1 MEWKMSS
8 LNVDI
13 REARAADSGRIV
25 GFQVNMALETEGKAL
40 DEGLVSA
47 GVEAVFGA
55 DGAKGFYV
63 VAEADGVVVGSLLI
77 TYEWSDWR
85 NATFWWIQSVYV
97 DAAHRRRGVY
107 SAMHDYVLSRAE
119 ADGGVCG
126 VRLYVERENHVAQA
140 TYKSLGMAHSH
151 YDLYEV
157 DFVL

>member
-1 MEWKMSS
+1 MSDS
-8 LNVDI
+8 NIVI
-13 REARAADSGRIV
+13 RQAQPSDAPRIV
-25 GFQVNMALETEGKAL
+25 AFQLNMARETEGKTLDQAL
-40 DEGLVSA
+40 VAA
-47 GVEAVFGA
+47 GVDAVFQSPDA
-55 DGAKGFYV
+55 AKGFYIVAESDGAV
-63 VAEADGVVVGSLLI
+63 VASLLI

-107 SAMHDYVLSRAE
+107 SAMHDYVLTRAE

-140 TYKSLGMAHSH
+140 TYKSLGMEHSH
-151 YDLYEV
+151 YDLYEI